1 MLAISVCLEVEE
13 ALLYTTPLP
22 PSTFTPGDT
31 INTHNAKP
39 KQRGFN
45 FAVKKKITHDPF
57 SNAYGRSLESKKRE
71 YIYRRRILKIP
82 RTKSLLVSSHIQL
95 ALSFHFDKL
104 FLKFNHHF
112 TYWHEIC

>member
-31 INTHNAKP
+31 INTHNAKS

-45 FAVKKKITHDPF
+45 FVVKKKRLRTIHF
-57 SNAYGRSLESKKRE
+57 QMHMAGAWKVKKESIYIEDE
-71 YIYRRRILKIP
+71 Y
-82 RTKSLLVSSHIQL
+82 
-95 ALSFHFDKL
+95 
-104 FLKFNHHF
+104 
-112 TYWHEIC
+112 

>member
-13 ALLYTTPLP
+13 ALLYTTPPP
-22 PSTFTPGDT
+22 PSIFTPGDT

-57 SNAYGRSLESKKRE
+57 SNAYGRSLESKKKE

-82 RTKSLLVSSHIQL
+82 RTKSLLVSPHTK
-95 ALSFHFDKL
+95 LSLH
-104 FLKFNHHF
+104 
-112 TYWHEIC
+112 

>member
-31 INTHNAKP
+31 INTHSAKP

-45 FAVKKKITHDPF
+45 FAVKKITHDPF
-57 SNAYGRSLESKKRE
+57 SNAYGSSLESKKE

-82 RTKSLLVSSHIQL
+82 RTKSLLVSPHTK
-95 ALSFHFDKL
+95 LSFH
-104 FLKFNHHF
+104 
-112 TYWHEIC
+112 

>member
-31 INTHNAKP
+31 INTHNAKS

-45 FAVKKKITHDPF
+45 FVVKKRLRTIYFQMHL
-57 SNAYGRSLESKKRE
+57 ASKKKSIYIEDE
-71 YIYRRRILKIP
+71 Y
-82 RTKSLLVSSHIQL
+82 
-95 ALSFHFDKL
+95 
-104 FLKFNHHF
+104 
-112 TYWHEIC
+112 

>member
-31 INTHNAKP
+31 INTHNAKS

-45 FAVKKKITHDPF
+45 FVVKKRLRTIHF
-57 SNAYGRSLESKKRE
+57 QMHLASKKKRV
-71 YIYRRRILKIP
+71 YI
-82 RTKSLLVSSHIQL
+82 
-95 ALSFHFDKL
+95 
-104 FLKFNHHF
+104 
-112 TYWHEIC
+112 

>member
-13 ALLYTTPLP
+13 ALLYTTPPP

-45 FAVKKKITHDPF
+45 FAVKKRLRTIHFQMHMAGAWKV
-57 SNAYGRSLESKKRE
+57 KKKE

-82 RTKSLLVSSHIQL
+82 RTKSLLVSPHTK
-95 ALSFHFDKL
+95 LSFH
-104 FLKFNHHF
+104 
-112 TYWHEIC
+112 